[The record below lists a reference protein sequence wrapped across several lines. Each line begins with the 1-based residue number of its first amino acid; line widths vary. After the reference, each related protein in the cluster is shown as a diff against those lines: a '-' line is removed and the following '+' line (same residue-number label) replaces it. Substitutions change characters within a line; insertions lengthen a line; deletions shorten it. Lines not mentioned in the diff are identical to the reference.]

1 MRHRTARNTSRTTWI
16 AVFSVTALLSAASWL
31 ASSAAAYRYGV
42 DFRVV
47 AHWASAARAQLSAL
61 GESLYDQPGALAVSL
76 ALLAG
81 TPAVF
86 VIARRRSKR
95 PLAARVRRVGRRATL
110 AVAAK
115 RLALAQDA
123 VRQVLQSVPAD
134 DLSGSKFPQSIS
146 RRSGSR

>member
-1 MRHRTARNTSRTTWI
+1 MRHRTARTPSRTTWI
-16 AVFSVTALLSAASWL
+16 AVFSVTALLLAASWL
-31 ASSAAAYRYGV
+31 TSSAGTYRYRV

-47 AHWASAARAQLSAL
+47 AYWASAARAHLSAL
-61 GESLYDQPGALAVSL
+61 GESLYHQPGALAVSL
-76 ALLAG
+76 AVLAG

-86 VIARRRSKR
+86 AIARLRSKR

-134 DLSGSKFPQSIS
+134 DLSGSKFPQSTS
-146 RRSGSR
+146 RRPASR